1 MQRLSRVTAWDS
13 RFKCGPRSWLRFSKC
28 TFCISVMAKW
38 KRSKRFGFTCRN
50 SVLFG
55 PIPQSTWRRRKNPDF
70 LWAGNRWRR
79 GQRDLGLGSAL
90 TMLTTLVQKS
100 FCQKTIHGP
109 RRLGSQTQMQ
119 MWAQLHTHT
128 QIQIQLPRSF
138 VLIWQHCPHIPMYIQ
153 PGERAAIALPERS
166 QIRRNNRTSNN
177 NNNNSSSVKKLGYTQ
192 DLTWERPAIDANLK
206 CPAQLSELRCCRI
219 IPALVF
225 FALVFAIGHFGG
237 RGKSGHCCSSTFLCW
252 KTRLCSWKGYL
263 WRLLNPT
270 YTLLS

>member
-1 MQRLSRVTAWDS
+1 
-13 RFKCGPRSWLRFSKC
+13 
-28 TFCISVMAKW
+28 MAH
-38 KRSKRFGFTCRN
+38 
-50 SVLFG
+50 
-55 PIPQSTWRRRKNPDF
+55 
-70 LWAGNRWRR
+70 A
-79 GQRDLGLGSAL
+79 GSAHRHRCRCGHSY
-90 TMLTTLVQKS
+90 THK
-100 FCQKTIHGP
+100 
-109 RRLGSQTQMQ
+109 
-119 MWAQLHTHT
+119 HT

-177 NNNNSSSVKKLGYTQ
+177 NNNSSSVKKLGYTQ

-225 FALVFAIGHFGG
+225 LLLSLLLGILGGGENQDIVAQVLSFVGKLVSAVEKAIYGALSQNAKIH
-237 RGKSGHCCSSTFLCW
+237 
-252 KTRLCSWKGYL
+252 
-263 WRLLNPT
+263 PT